1 MFVCE
6 YVEQKLSVAELK
18 QLVSKPEVVEWVDCD
33 ARDPRL
39 LVSLKAYRKSV
50 LLLRAKC
57 DPQQS
62 LMFLSLTVLCQFL
75 CTGQPNENTCPGNE
89 VSRRRPSSYHVSDI
103 VYFLDAIPAHT
114 FSYSLDRRHRDRG
127 SARRDQGEGG
137 DNVVEAKDKRKG
149 AAENGQDRH

>member
-6 YVEQKLSVAELK
+6 YDEQKLSVAELK

-50 LLLRAKC
+50 LLLRV
-57 DPQQS
+57 QYIHERS
-62 LMFLSLTVLCQFL
+62 LICLSLTVLCQFL
-75 CTGQPNENTCPGNE
+75 CTGQLNENTCPGNE
-89 VSRRRPSSYHVSDI
+89 VLRRRPSSCRVSDI
-103 VYFLDAIPAHT
+103 AYSLHTIPSHA
-114 FSYSLDRRHRDRG
+114 FFYSLDRRYRDRG

-149 AAENGQDRH
+149 AAEDGQDRH

>member
-50 LLLRAKC
+50 LLLVT
-57 DPQQS
+57 QS
-62 LMFLSLTVLCQFL
+62 PV
-75 CTGQPNENTCPGNE
+75 
-89 VSRRRPSSYHVSDI
+89 RPSAVTD
-103 VYFLDAIPAHT
+103 FLVFDSTVPVPVHWSAKREYL
-114 FSYSLDRRHRDRG
+114 SGKRG
-127 SARRDQGEGG
+127 IEKAPFQLPRE
-137 DNVVEAKDKRKG
+137 
-149 AAENGQDRH
+149 